1 MASTTRA
8 NKIRMTE
15 AYSYHS
21 NCLWL
26 TLLNDINFRGL
37 SLVDALTVITDL
49 AQLVKE
55 AFVGAQADVRLT
67 ALRDIYQAIHQMAK
81 GDWWEAR

>member
-26 TLLNDINFRGL
+26 TLLNDINFRRL

-55 AFVGAQADVRLT
+55 AFVGAQADVR
-67 ALRDIYQAIHQMAK
+67 QMAK